1 MDSSRGPVVE
11 QIVTIR
17 FSIPAGWSANTFAED
32 LGQCFAEANS
42 DDAGSVKLLDVRSQA
57 VK

>member
-1 MDSSRGPVVE
+1 ME

-32 LGQCFAEANS
+32 IGECFAEANS
-42 DDAGSVKLLDVRSQA
+42 DDANLVTLIDVSSQA
-57 VK
+57 VS

>member
-1 MDSSRGPVVE
+1 MDASRGPIVE

-32 LGQCFAEANS
+32 LGECFAEANS
-42 DDAGSVKLLDVRSQA
+42 DDAGLVTLLDVRSQA
-57 VK
+57 GE

>member
-1 MDSSRGPVVE
+1 MVTSRGQIVE

-32 LGQCFAEANS
+32 LGECFAEANS
-42 DDAGSVKLLDVRSQA
+42 DDAGSVTLLDVRSQA
-57 VK
+57 GE

>member
-1 MDSSRGPVVE
+1 MDASRGPIVD

-32 LGQCFAEANS
+32 IGECFAEANP
-42 DDAGSVKLLDVRSQA
+42 DDADVVALLDVKSQA
-57 VK
+57 GD

>member
-1 MDSSRGPVVE
+1 MGSIVD

-32 LGQCFAEANS
+32 IGECFAEANP
-42 DDAGSVKLLDVRSQA
+42 DDAGLVKLLDVRSQA
-57 VK
+57 GE

>member
-1 MDSSRGPVVE
+1 MDQRRGRIVE

-32 LGQCFAEANS
+32 LGECFAEANS
-42 DDAGSVKLLDVRSQA
+42 DDANLVTLLDVSSRQIS
-57 VK
+57 

>member
-1 MDSSRGPVVE
+1 ME

-17 FSIPAGWSANTFAED
+17 FSIPAGWSSNTFAED
-32 LGQCFAEANS
+32 IGECFAEANP
-42 DDAGSVKLLDVRSQA
+42 DDANLVTLIDVRSQA